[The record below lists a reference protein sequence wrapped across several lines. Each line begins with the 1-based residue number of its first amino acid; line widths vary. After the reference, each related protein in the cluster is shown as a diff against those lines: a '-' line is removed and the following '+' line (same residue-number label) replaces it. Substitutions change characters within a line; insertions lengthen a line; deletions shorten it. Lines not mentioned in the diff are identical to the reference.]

1 MKRSSDALK
10 LIFVTPAGATTVLV
24 LVVCIL
30 FTISSIDIQT
40 LHSQRKGLDWLLGVG
55 ESDLSLYKDVAGD
68 YPLKSSTD
76 SNLSSPD
83 SNPSSPDSNS
93 TPELTEDA
101 FKVETNLQ
109 NNAPTDDEG
118 LNLKWKHEIC
128 LLVRIGKTAGRPA
141 ALPYTELYRL
151 FNAVRDLVSESR
163 QSRESVQAGAGIY
176 VATDSPTLVCK
187 MSRDADLGL
196 PVACSAFPKL
206 PKVGSNTVSPCFKS
220 SLEFLS
226 VELVMA

>member
-1 MKRSSDALK
+1 MKGSSDALK

-30 FTISSIDIQT
+30 FTISSIGIQT

-55 ESDLSLYKDVAGD
+55 ESDLGLYKDVAGD
-68 YPLKSSTD
+68 HHPLKSSTEAH
-76 SNLSSPD
+76 LSSPD
-83 SNPSSPDSNS
+83 SNSA
-93 TPELTEDA
+93 PELTKDA
-101 FKVETNLQ
+101 VRVETNLQ

-118 LNLKWKHEIC
+118 LDLRSWKHEIC

-141 ALPYTELYRL
+141 LPYTELYRL
-151 FNAVRDLVSESR
+151 FNAVRGLVSESR

-176 VATDSPTLVCK
+176 VATDNPTLVCK
-187 MSRDADLGL
+187 MTRDADLSL

-206 PKVGSNTVSPCFKS
+206 PKVGSNTVSPCYKS
-220 SLEFLS
+220 SLEFFLL
-226 VELVMA
+226 VEFIHDLNT

>member
-68 YPLKSSTD
+68 DHPLKRSTD

-83 SNPSSPDSNS
+83 SNSAPA
-93 TPELTEDA
+93 LKEDA
-101 FKVETNLQ
+101 FRVETNLQ
-109 NNAPTDDEG
+109 NNAPTDDDGG
-118 LNLKWKHEIC
+118 LDLRWKHEIC
-128 LLVRIGKTAGRPA
+128 LLVRIGKTAAGRP

-151 FNAVRDLVSESR
+151 FNAVRGLVSESR

-187 MSRDADLGL
+187 MTRDADLSL

-206 PKVGSNTVSPCFKS
+206 PKVGSNTVSPCYKS
-220 SLEFLS
+220 SLEFFLL
-226 VELVMA
+226 VEFIHDLNT

>member
-30 FTISSIDIQT
+30 FTISSVDIQT
-40 LHSQRKGLDWLLGVG
+40 LHSQRKGLDWLLGAG
-55 ESDLSLYKDVAGD
+55 ESDLSLYEDAAGD
-68 YPLKSSTD
+68 HPPESSTN

-83 SNPSSPDSNS
+83 SNSA
-93 TPELTEDA
+93 PELTEDA
-101 FKVETNLQ
+101 SKVETNLQ
-109 NNAPTDDEG
+109 NNAPTDDER
-118 LNLKWKHEIC
+118 LILKWKHEIC
-128 LLVRIGKTAGRPA
+128 LLVRIGKTANRP

-151 FNAVRDLVSESR
+151 FNAVKDLVSESR

-187 MSRDADLGL
+187 MTRDADLGL

-206 PKVGSNTVSPCFKS
+206 PKVGSITVSP
-220 SLEFLS
+220 
-226 VELVMA
+226 

>member
-1 MKRSSDALK
+1 MKGSSDALK

-68 YPLKSSTD
+68 DHPLKRSTD

-83 SNPSSPDSNS
+83 SNSA
-93 TPELTEDA
+93 PELTEDA
-101 FKVETNLQ
+101 FRVETNLQ
-109 NNAPTDDEG
+109 NNAPTDDDGG
-118 LNLKWKHEIC
+118 LDLRWKHEIC
-128 LLVRIGKTAGRPA
+128 LLVRIGKTAAGRP

-151 FNAVRDLVSESR
+151 FNAVRGLVSESR

-187 MSRDADLGL
+187 MTRDADLSL

-220 SLEFLS
+220 SLEFPFRRISHDLNT
-226 VELVMA
+226 

>member
-40 LHSQRKGLDWLLGVG
+40 LHSQRKGLDWLLGAG
-55 ESDLSLYKDVAGD
+55 ESDLRLYEDVAGD
-68 YPLKSSTD
+68 HPPESSTK
-76 SNLSSPD
+76 SNLSS
-83 SNPSSPDSNS
+83 SDSNS
-93 TPELTEDA
+93 APELTEDA
-101 FKVETNLQ
+101 SRVETNLQ
-109 NNAPTDDEG
+109 SNAPADDKE
-118 LNLKWKHEIC
+118 LSRKWKHEIC
-128 LLVRIGKTAGRPA
+128 LLVRIGKTAGRP

-163 QSRESVQAGAGIY
+163 QSRESVQPGAGIY
-176 VATDSPTLVCK
+176 VATDTPTLVCK
-187 MSRDADLGL
+187 MTRDAELGL

-206 PKVGSNTVSPCFKS
+206 PKVGGITVSPCFKS
-220 SLEFLS
+220 YG
-226 VELVMA
+226 

>member
-1 MKRSSDALK
+1 MKGSSDALK

-68 YPLKSSTD
+68 DDPLKRSTD

-83 SNPSSPDSNS
+83 SNSAPA
-93 TPELTEDA
+93 LKEDA
-101 FKVETNLQ
+101 FRVETNLQ
-109 NNAPTDDEG
+109 NNAPTDDDGG
-118 LNLKWKHEIC
+118 LDLRWKHEIC
-128 LLVRIGKTAGRPA
+128 LLVRIGKTAAGRP

-151 FNAVRDLVSESR
+151 FNAVRGLVSESR

-187 MSRDADLGL
+187 MTWDADLSL

-220 SLEFLS
+220 SLEFFLL
-226 VELVMA
+226 VEFIHDLNT